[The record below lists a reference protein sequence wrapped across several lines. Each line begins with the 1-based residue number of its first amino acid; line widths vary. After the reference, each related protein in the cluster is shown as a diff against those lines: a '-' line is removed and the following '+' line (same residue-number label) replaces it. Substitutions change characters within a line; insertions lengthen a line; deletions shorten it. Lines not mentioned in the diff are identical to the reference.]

1 MAEVVLTIAGG
12 AACMTLMG
20 VGAWLI
26 PRLVRRSRR
35 LRSVLARLRWRTT
48 FGRIVSWVEAERPDL
63 RRASAPDGTVTLLF
77 SDIENSSRLT
87 ERLGDQRWLEVL
99 NAHNTIVR
107 AQLDEHGGYEVKS
120 QGDGFMLAFPSA
132 RQAVRC
138 AIDIQRALARRA
150 ANGELPLRVRIGIHT
165 GEAIQHD
172 GDFYGR
178 SVILAARIADRA
190 QGGEVLVS
198 SLVEQ
203 LVESAGDLRFKNVGE
218 AELKGLS
225 EPQRIYRVAWG
236 PDRDPFAETAEP
248 SASRGFA
255 KIASRTSGR
264 SG

>member
-1 MAEVVLTIAGG
+1 MAEVALTIAGG

-20 VGAWLI
+20 VGAWLV

-132 RQAVRC
+132 RQAVMC
-138 AIDIQRALARRA
+138 ATDIQRALARRA
-150 ANGELPLRVRIGIHT
+150 ANGELPVRVRIGVHT
-165 GEAIQHD
+165 GEAIQQD

-178 SVILAARIADRA
+178 SVICAARIAA
-190 QGGEVLVS
+190 QAEGGEILIS
-198 SLVEQ
+198 SLVKE
-203 LVESAGDLRFKNVGE
+203 LVEGRGDVQLREAGEF
-218 AELKGLS
+218 ELKGL
-225 EPQRIYRVAWG
+225 EGRQRLFRVAWSP
-236 PDRDPFAETAEP
+236 PDRETRPLVQSEALLDE
-248 SASRGFA
+248 R
-255 KIASRTSGR
+255 
-264 SG
+264 

>member
-132 RQAVRC
+132 RQAVMC
-138 AIDIQRALARRA
+138 ATDIQRALARRA
-150 ANGELPLRVRIGIHT
+150 ANGELPVRVRIGVHT
-165 GEAIQHD
+165 GEAIQQD

-178 SVILAARIADRA
+178 SVIYAARIAA
-190 QGGEVLVS
+190 QAEGGEILIS
-198 SLVEQ
+198 SLVKE
-203 LVESAGDLRFKNVGE
+203 LVEGRGDVQLREAGEF
-218 AELKGLS
+218 ELKGL
-225 EPQRIYRVAWG
+225 EGRQRLFRVAWSPPDQEG
-236 PDRDPFAETAEP
+236 RSLLESQALPDRP
-248 SASRGFA
+248 
-255 KIASRTSGR
+255 
-264 SG
+264 